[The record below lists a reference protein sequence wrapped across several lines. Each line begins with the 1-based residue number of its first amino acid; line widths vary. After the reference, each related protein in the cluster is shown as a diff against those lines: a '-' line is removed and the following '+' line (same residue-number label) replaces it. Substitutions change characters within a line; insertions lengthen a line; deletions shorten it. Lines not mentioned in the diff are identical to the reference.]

1 MKKSIEEWTMQNDQ
15 TEYEFLKSIYLALI
29 SADNHRHYDVYE
41 VDRLFS
47 TAERLAVKFLENA
60 FQKGW
65 MPVQFFESEEIKKDE
80 THLS

>member
-1 MKKSIEEWTMQNDQ
+1 MHNEETD
-15 TEYEFLKSIYLALI
+15 YEFLKSIYLALI
-29 SADNHRHYDVYE
+29 SADSHRHYDVYE

-65 MPVQFFESEEIKKDE
+65 MPVQPFESEEIKKDE